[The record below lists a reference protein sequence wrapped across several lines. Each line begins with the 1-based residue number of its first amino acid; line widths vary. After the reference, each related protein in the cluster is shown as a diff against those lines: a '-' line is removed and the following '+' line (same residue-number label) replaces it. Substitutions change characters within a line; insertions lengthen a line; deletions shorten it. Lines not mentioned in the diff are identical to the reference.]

1 MRGEKLLTMQQ
12 AAQWLREELGLVR
25 HPNTIWGWAYYGR
38 RDCKLEV
45 VSVAGHWH
53 TSAGALRR
61 FIEAGTRQHSAESAL
76 NVNELK
82 V

>member
-1 MRGEKLLTMQQ
+1 VVTANQLGVTSAFGGRY
-12 AAQWLREELGLVR
+12 LGLVR
-25 HPNTIWGWAYYGR
+25 HPDTIWGWAYYGR

-76 NVNELK
+76 NVNEQK